1 MKRKGFTLVE
11 LLVVIAIIGI
21 LIALLL
27 PAVQAA
33 REAARRIQCASR
45 HKQVAIGMHNYE
57 SSFTSFPPG
66 MFHPRWY
73 SWSALILP
81 FIEQKAVYEPI
92 NFELDYFVHTWGH
105 KNTEAGGK
113 RIETYLCPS
122 DPQSSETWIIVSGDP
137 NVYVGPTPDDDAA
150 RTCMCGVADS
160 YEWLTTS
167 TVWPKPFTETDG
179 IMGAIVD
186 SSGKITGSACRIR
199 DISDGTSQTLL
210 IGEITGGGSG
220 THQGHPWISWNIL
233 DTGDGINGMWTV
245 PGGKWPPVSGP
256 YRGLRDTGFSSYHPG
271 GCHFSFADGSVHF
284 LQQDIAAAV
293 LRSLT
298 TRAGKSSIG
307 QTDIILGNGDY

>member
-45 HKQVAIGMHNYE
+45 FKQVAIGMHNYE
-57 SSFTSFPPG
+57 SSFSSFPPG

-81 FIEQKAVYEPI
+81 FIEQGAVYDAI
-92 NFELDYFVHTWGH
+92 DFEEQYFVHIPGH
-105 KNTEAGGK
+105 PNTEAGGK

-122 DPQSSETWIIVSGDP
+122 DSQSSETWIIVSSNP

-167 TVWPKPFTETDG
+167 TVWPKPFNETDG
-179 IMGAIVD
+179 VMGAIVD
-186 SSGKITGSACRIR
+186 SSGKVTGAACRIR
-199 DISDGTSQTLL
+199 DITDGTSQTLL
-210 IGEITGGGSG
+210 IGEITGGGPG

-307 QTDIILGNGDY
+307 QTDIIINNGDY